1 MGALGAER
9 IHDLDQERPSR
20 RPEKMATVVGEFDPS
35 LSARLD
41 LAMDI
46 LGHNQSF
53 ITFIDKKAN
62 SLLLLNSIFLATAA
76 AGGLASVWT
85 LLSLGAASLA
95 ALTCLAVVWA
105 RLPSMR
111 LGSSARFVFFS
122 DILGRRNA
130 ATFTEDLRRVGL
142 EDLFDSTARQVYEL
156 AQVEERKFSVYRW
169 AQLATL
175 ASAALWLGRML
186 SPLLS

>member
-1 MGALGAER
+1 MGARNAER
-9 IHDLDQERPSR
+9 IHDLEQERRRR
-20 RPEKMATVVGEFDPS
+20 RPEKMATVVGTLELS
-35 LSARLD
+35 LSERLG

-76 AGGLASVWT
+76 AGGLNGIWT
-85 LLSLGAASLA
+85 LLALGAASLA

-105 RLPSMR
+105 RLPGMR
-111 LGSSARFVFFS
+111 LGSNARLLFFS
-122 DILGRRNA
+122 DILGRRNSSTYA
-130 ATFTEDLRRVGL
+130 EDLRRVGL

-156 AQVEERKFSVYRW
+156 AQVEERKFRVYRW